1 MHRARR
7 PPGLPRAARAPP
19 PPLQTLSPRFRW
31 GRAAAGERGA
41 RPAAPHRAGLPP
53 GDGGA
58 ARILPAQAVGKGR
71 EGGREEGTGWEM
83 HMVAPR
89 SREGRGRPGRGGR
102 VGQGRSGPARRRPA
116 KLSAVGK
123 AGAPRPSRPAA
134 SPAPRGALGWRE
146 WCGMWLHLSGVNY
159 CAWIWRKGRI
169 GNPSREGASGRGMG
183 RRAAASSASRA
194 GGLGWG
200 SHPRQMDPRCGSRR
214 LRWAL
219 AGVTRPVGQALCG
232 RAPGAES
239 PSEPPSAAAAPRVRR
254 DPRPGPAES
263 ARTCGTDGCSL
274 SQSCV
279 DEGAKCLSEACD

>member
-19 PPLQTLSPRFRW
+19 PPPQTLSPRFRW

-41 RPAAPHRAGLPP
+41 RPTAPHRAELPP

-89 SREGRGRPGRGGR
+89 SREGRGRPCRGGR
-102 VGQGRSGPARRRPA
+102 AGQGRARLGPPAATAPRSCARLGKRECRARPA
-116 KLSAVGK
+116 
-123 AGAPRPSRPAA
+123 PAA
-134 SPAPRGALGWRE
+134 SPAPRGALGWRG
-146 WCGMWLHLSGVNY
+146 WCCMWLHLSGGNS
-159 CAWIWRKGRI
+159 CAWMWRTGRL
-169 GNPSREGASGRGMG
+169 GNPSREGASGRGVG
-183 RRAAASSASRA
+183 RRAASAVSRA

-200 SHPRQMDPRCGSRR
+200 SHPRQTDPRWESRR

-219 AGVTRPVGQALCG
+219 AGVTHRLGQVLCG
-232 RAPGAES
+232 RARELS
-239 PSEPPSAAAAPRVRR
+239 PARSHHRLGLPRGPAGTRGRGRQSV
-254 DPRPGPAES
+254 PGPVGLIGVHCHKA
-263 ARTCGTDGCSL
+263 A
-274 SQSCV
+274 
-279 DEGAKCLSEACD
+279 